1 MKITRVQALHYRL
14 PVVKEVADGT
24 QDCLLVRVQTDAGIS
39 GLGEVVS
46 GSYVARA
53 VVEAPQSA
61 PFRHGLAHIVE
72 GMDPLDTEAVFQ
84 AMFEGTYWYGPGGV
98 SRHAMS
104 GVDMA
109 LWDLSLIHI

>member
-1 MKITRVQALHYRL
+1 MKITRVEALHYRL

-72 GMDPLDTEAVFQ
+72 EWIPSIRKPCFRRCSRART
-84 AMFEGTYWYGPGGV
+84 GTD
-98 SRHAMS
+98 RA
-104 GVDMA
+104 A
-109 LWDLSLIHI
+109 FLATL